1 MKRFTLGILTLA
13 LLTTSCG
20 TSRMTSQQADGIM
33 TGATIGGTLGN
44 AIGGL
49 IGDGYGGWNGGYRGS
64 AIGTILGTVAGAA
77 IGHAATTPKKK
88 PSEETVP
95 AETTLPDHYSAAI
108 DRLRIQNVR
117 YLDDNDNQTIQSHE
131 SCKITFEIMNTGQE
145 TAYRII
151 PVLTET
157 SGMKR
162 LSISPSI
169 LVEQIAPHQGIKY
182 TATVRAGKKLRE
194 GEAVFRV
201 SVADEYGQEYD
212 WQEFA
217 IPTKR

>member
-1 MKRFTLGILTLA
+1 MKRFTVGVLTLA
-13 LLTTSCG
+13 LLTASCG
-20 TSRMTSQQADGIM
+20 TSKMTGQQADGIM

-49 IGDGYGGWNGGYRGS
+49 LGDGYGGWDGGYRGS

-77 IGHAATTPKKK
+77 IGHAATTPKNK
-88 PSEETVP
+88 PSEKIIP
-95 AETTLPDHYSAAI
+95 AEATPLDYYSTAI
-108 DRLRIQNVR
+108 DQLRIQNVR
-117 YLDDNDNQTIQSHE
+117 YQDDNDDKVIQSYE
-131 SCKITFEIMNTGQE
+131 SCKITFEIMNTGEE

-151 PVLTET
+151 PILTET

-182 TATVRAGKKLRE
+182 TATVRVGKKLRE